1 MLRFLI
7 SNLISITVAL
17 IVAYFVLRAAYKKS
31 AFFRIAVMWVFSLL
45 FLLVTIGARLTFYP
59 NNWVANL
66 LSMVLNIA
74 FCAVMI
80 YLAAKII
87 VVHPIGRLVQSI
99 EKMAQG
105 NLNET
110 FSTEQLKGMDPA
122 KANDIQRL
130 QLAMELMRNNLV
142 NILGTVNGAVGNLQS
157 TGQAVV
163 ETSDIIT
170 QSVNLSNRSV
180 EQISQAMGAMNA
192 SMQSNAREAQQAES
206 ISRAV
211 AQSVAEMSE
220 SSGKRLS
227 ALKEVSSRMTY
238 VNDIAEQTNI
248 LALNAAVEAAR
259 AGEHGRG
266 FAVVATEV
274 RKLAESSRKAADEVM
289 RLIRTSEALSNE
301 GNEKINTFV
310 GQIAEFTDIVIRIGA
325 AVKEETDE
333 VGQVNALLQ
342 ELNQASQHH
351 TGSLEALDRGAKVMF
366 TSANEL
372 RNTLGYFHTEGK

>member
-7 SNLISITVAL
+7 SNLISITVAF

-59 NNWVANL
+59 NNWVAYL

-80 YLAAKII
+80 YLAAKI

-130 QLAMELMRNNLV
+130 QLAMELMRSNLV

-192 SMQSNAREAQQAES
+192 SMQSNAHEAQQPES

-227 ALKEVSSRMTY
+227 ALKEVSSRK
-238 VNDIAEQTNI
+238 TNI

-333 VGQVNALLQ
+333 VGQVNVLLQ

>member
-80 YLAAKII
+80 YLAAKI

-130 QLAMELMRNNLV
+130 QLAMELMRSNLV
-142 NILGTVNGAVGNLQS
+142 NILGTVTGAVGNLQS
-157 TGQAVV
+157 TGQAAV